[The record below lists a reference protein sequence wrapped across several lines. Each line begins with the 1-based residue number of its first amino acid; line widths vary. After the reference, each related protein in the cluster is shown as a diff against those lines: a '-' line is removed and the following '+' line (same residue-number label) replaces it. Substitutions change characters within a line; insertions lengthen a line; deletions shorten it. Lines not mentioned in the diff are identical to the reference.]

1 MFLNV
6 VKWNCLYFGALRIRS
21 ATRYVVSI
29 LSENARV
36 CHTVCRGICGDLAPA
51 RDVREGSAAA
61 ALAPACRAGEE
72 GWPRPR
78 LPLFI
83 WRTAFPGALFPNHV
97 PGGGSQLG

>member
-1 MFLNV
+1 MSLVFS
-6 VKWNCLYFGALRIRS
+6 VKMHLFATLS
-21 ATRYVVSI
+21 AAGS
-29 LSENARV
+29 AA
-36 CHTVCRGICGDLAPA
+36 GDLAPA

-83 WRTAFPGALFPNHV
+83 WSTAFPGALFPNHV